1 MDGRFS
7 NAPRGGSAHAVDP
20 SLGMVLVTGARL
32 AILVN
37 PILAVSPV
45 GCRKLEH
52 FRHLLREHDIIYI

>member
-1 MDGRFS
+1 MPPGVDQHKLVHHWGWRKRQDARF
-7 NAPRGGSAHAVDP
+7 
-20 SLGMVLVTGARL
+20 

-52 FRHLLREHDIIYI
+52 FRHLLREHDIIYIV